1 MADPLLTPTEFAQQ
15 IKAKYPDYASVPDDV
30 LATKMLEKYPEYKD
44 RVRIPD
50 FKTTNEPPSPSL
62 WQQAGEAVENL
73 GIGAAKGVGQSV
85 LGAGRVVQM
94 IPGVTRAVDALYGVP
109 GISQEAMR
117 QGTAA
122 MRAQGTAQTIGK
134 MAEQVGEVLLPGSK
148 LAAAGEAAA
157 TRLAPKLAPLVGE
170 TVATYAPRA
179 AVEAAGQAGMAKIQ
193 GGDPRVAA
201 VLGAAAPAVGTAV
214 EALPTKLKDQATKQV
229 VQALGPTKERFKAI
243 AEKLAPKILQR
254 GLGGSREALQEQ
266 AATTLTKVGT
276 ELDAIL
282 AQHATQPITTK
293 PVLDALETAK
303 DAFRTTTAA
312 GTVVEFEP
320 RAIKQLTGLQQVLTD
335 LGPTPTVEQLV
346 AVRRAWDKVVSQA
359 GGFEHRAAGAIGVP
373 LKDISEAWAKR
384 EATSAIRAQLA
395 ADVPDLAAINQEW
408 AFWKSLD
415 DVLRQ
420 TLKRTQP
427 QGPGLGRQLA
437 EVGATAM
444 GGAIGATAGPAGAAG
459 GAALGK
465 LAGMAQ
471 AAMRS
476 PQWKV
481 ASAQLKNNLADA
493 IVAND
498 AGKIAMALSRIA
510 SVEGSKLGQP

>member
-1 MADPLLTPTEFAQQ
+1 MQTITFRAEDIDPPT
-15 IKAKYPDYASVPDDV
+15 
-30 LATKMLEKYPEYKD
+30 ATAPSGPVTFRAEDID
-44 RVRIPD
+44 RPPD
-50 FKTTNEPPSPSL
+50 FTTTNEPPSPAL
-62 WQQAGEAVENL
+62 LRQAGEAVENL

-85 LGAGRVVQM
+85 IGAGRLVQM
-94 IPGVTRAVDALYGVP
+94 IPGVTRAVDALYGSP
-109 GISQEAMR
+109 GISEEAMR
-117 QGTAA
+117 QAEELVRPQGV
-122 MRAQGTAQTIGK
+122 AQHVGK
-134 MAEQVGEVLLPGSK
+134 GAEQIAELIVPGSK
-148 LAAAGEAAA
+148 LAQAGEAAA
-157 TRLAPKLAPLVGE
+157 TRFAPTLAPLVGE

-201 VLGAAAPAVGTAV
+201 VLGAAAPAVGAAV
-214 EALPTKLKDQATKQV
+214 EALPAKLKEQATTQV

-282 AQHATQPITTK
+282 AQHATQPITAK

-320 RAIKQLTGLQQVLTD
+320 RAIKQLTVLQQVLTD
-335 LGPTPTVEQLV
+335 LGPTPTVEPLV

-384 EATSAIRAQLA
+384 EATTAIRAQLA
-395 ADVPDLAAINQEW
+395 
-408 AFWKSLD
+408 
-415 DVLRQ
+415 
-420 TLKRTQP
+420 
-427 QGPGLGRQLA
+427 
-437 EVGATAM
+437 
-444 GGAIGATAGPAGAAG
+444 
-459 GAALGK
+459 
-465 LAGMAQ
+465 
-471 AAMRS
+471 
-476 PQWKV
+476 
-481 ASAQLKNNLADA
+481 
-493 IVAND
+493 
-498 AGKIAMALSRIA
+498 
-510 SVEGSKLGQP
+510 